1 MYVRKVRRRC
11 GVRNCK
17 SLESYAIS
25 RTREA
30 GNSVIICRDCLEEA
44 LKMIDEGKLGIP
56 ARTSTPT
63 EAPPLFFN
71 TAIAEQR
78 RAASREAE
86 NMIKAAENDK
96 IAPENSAN
104 VTKMSK
110 NSAFVCDSC
119 GRTFDTA
126 AGLKRHKCR
135 KAGADE

>member
-56 ARTSTPT
+56 ERTSTPT

-86 NMIKAAENDK
+86 NMIKTAENDK
-96 IAPENSAN
+96 IAPENIAN
-104 VTKMSK
+104 MTKTSK
-110 NSAFVCDSC
+110 NSAFVCDSS
-119 GRTFDTA
+119 
-126 AGLKRHKCR
+126 GLKRHKCR